1 MLGFS
6 YNFGQKKDTQPR
18 HSFILELSRNKQKE
32 WSCVYY
38 EFYHEYPRI
47 KRLSGD
53 KNGGA

>member
-6 YNFGQKKDTQPR
+6 YNFGQKKDTHPR